1 MPVVVVRIEI
11 RAPVEIVFDLC
22 RSVDVHV
29 DSTVGTNEKAVGGVT
44 TGLMELGDEVT
55 WRATHFGVRQTL
67 TSRIT
72 KFDRPHMFRDSMVA
86 GAFRRFDHDHLFTLV
101 GDVTVVE
108 DRFDFDT
115 RLGILGWLASRLF
128 LMRHMSAFLRVR
140 LESIKTIAE
149 SGEAGRYL
157 DAPSPGAT
165 GAICPFCKCPSAER
179 LSSRYA
185 YPIWDCACGAIG
197 SGSGMFPDLDEVADG
212 LLALLGLGGV
222 VSEPI
227 VPTGDTGT
235 MAMQHYDIP
244 KSLDQLADVLRGHGF
259 VMKTS
264 TWNESGHDVHCI
276 WVLRGG

>member
-1 MPVVVVRIEI
+1 
-11 RAPVEIVFDLC
+11 
-22 RSVDVHV
+22 
-29 DSTVGTNEKAVGGVT
+29 
-44 TGLMELGDEVT
+44 MELGDEVT

-128 LMRHMSAFLRVR
+128 LMRHVSAFLRVR

-165 GAICPFCKCPSAER
+165 GAIWPFCKCPSQSGCLHDTVTPSGTVRAVPSDR
-179 LSSRYA
+179 DPGGSRTRTRS
-185 YPIWDCACGAIG
+185 PMDC
-197 SGSGMFPDLDEVADG
+197 
-212 LLALLGLGGV
+212 
-222 VSEPI
+222 
-227 VPTGDTGT
+227 
-235 MAMQHYDIP
+235 
-244 KSLDQLADVLRGHGF
+244 
-259 VMKTS
+259 
-264 TWNESGHDVHCI
+264 
-276 WVLRGG
+276 